1 MTQLSRLAAIAAAA
15 TTLALSAHAA
25 APYADVVVLMDES
38 GSMSGEQAWMRS
50 VIPALDNGLIAEG
63 LTNNR
68 FGLVGFGASSAT
80 APAPS
85 YLRSF
90 SIGGAQ
96 MGSSAAWLTA
106 SEGLKVNGSVEDGWA
121 AIHMASG
128 YNLRDTAARN
138 FILVTDEDRDNTNST
153 LNYDLILKELKD
165 SKTLLN
171 AVVANSFRCGD
182 GSAALGIIGSTGYKA
197 DGAGGFT
204 TCTGAAAVGTGSIK
218 TQYVDLAL
226 ASGGGAW
233 NLSILRSGGN
243 NALSFSNAFLAGKIG
258 EITTQP
264 PAVPEPSTYGL
275 LAAGMVT
282 VGWALRRRKQQA

>member
-1 MTQLSRLAAIAAAA
+1 MSQISRLAAIAAAA
-15 TTLALSAHAA
+15 TLALSAHAA
-25 APYADVVVLMDES
+25 APHADVVVLMDES

-50 VIPALDNGLIAEG
+50 VIPALDTGLIAEG
-63 LTNNR
+63 LTDNR

-80 APAPS
+80 SPAPS

-96 MGSSAAWLTA
+96 MGSSANWVTA
-106 SEGLKVNGSVEDGWA
+106 SNDLKVSGSVEDGWA
-121 AIHMASG
+121 AIDMAADYS
-128 YNLRDTAARN
+128 LRATAARN

-153 LNYDLILKELKD
+153 LNYSLVLQQLKD
-165 SKTLLN
+165 AKILLN
-171 AVVANSFRCGD
+171 AVVNNTFRCGD

-204 TCTGAAAVGTGSIK
+204 TCTGAVAVGAGAIK

-233 NLSILRSGGN
+233 NLNILRSGGN

>member
-1 MTQLSRLAAIAAAA
+1 MTHHSRLAAIAAAVSA
-15 TTLALSAHAA
+15 TLAISAHAA
-25 APYADVVVLMDES
+25 APHADVVVLMDES

-50 VIPALDNGLIAEG
+50 VIPALDAGLVAEG
-63 LTNNR
+63 LTNNL
-68 FGLVGFGASSAT
+68 FGLVGFGSSSAT

-90 SIGGAQ
+90 NIGGAP
-96 MGSSAAWLTA
+96 MGNSADWLTA
-106 SEGLKVNGSVEDGWA
+106 SNGLKVTGSVEDGWA
-121 AIHMASG
+121 AIDMAVDYS
-128 YNLRDTAARN
+128 LRNTAARN
-138 FILVTDEDRDNTNST
+138 FILVTDEDRDNTNNS
-153 LNYDLILKELKD
+153 LNYDLVLQQLKD
-165 SKTLLN
+165 SKILLN
-171 AVVANSFRCGD
+171 AVVANTFRCGD
-182 GSAALGIIGSTGYKA
+182 GSAALGVIGSTGYKA

-204 TCTGAAAVGTGSIK
+204 TCSGAIAVGSGAIK

-233 NLSILRSGGN
+233 NLSILRTGGN
-243 NALSFSNAFLAGKIG
+243 NALSFTNAFLAGKID

-282 VGWALRRRKQQA
+282 VGWALRRRRQG